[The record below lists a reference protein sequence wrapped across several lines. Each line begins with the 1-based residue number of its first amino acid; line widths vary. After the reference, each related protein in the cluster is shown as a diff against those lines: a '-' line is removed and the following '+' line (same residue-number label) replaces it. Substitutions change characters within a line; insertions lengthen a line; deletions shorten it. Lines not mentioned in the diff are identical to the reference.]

1 MQLYAKKKKKTCVTT
16 KYEQEKG
23 KTCVQL
29 CILRC
34 AQGINKTNAF
44 EKHVE

>member
-1 MQLYAKKKKKTCVTT
+1 MQLYAFKKKNTRVTT

-23 KTCVQL
+23 KTCVHL
-29 CILRC
+29 CILRR